1 MAEEIKENIKSMTL
15 RTPLEREGF
24 LSCIKVDEIEKQHKE
39 DPIKQS
45 ILFLDEMVNIA
56 KKVME
61 YKTRERILHTARQAS
76 VMLNRN
82 RPFALKR

>member
-1 MAEEIKENIKSMTL
+1 MAEEIRKNIKSITL

-24 LSCIKVDEIEKQHKE
+24 QCCRMIDEIEKQHKE

-45 ILFLDEMVNIA
+45 VLFVGVIKYITEE
-56 KKVME
+56 VME
-61 YKTRERILHTARQAS
+61 YKTQQRKLHTARQAS